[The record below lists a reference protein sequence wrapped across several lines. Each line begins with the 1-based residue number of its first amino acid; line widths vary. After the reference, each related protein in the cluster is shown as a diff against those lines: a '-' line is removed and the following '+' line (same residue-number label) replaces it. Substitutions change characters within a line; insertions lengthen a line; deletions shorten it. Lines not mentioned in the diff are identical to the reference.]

1 MKLTLLVLSF
11 SLLASAA
18 EYVDPE
24 MEAYFSDENK
34 SQMISYLQ
42 KKLIKGC
49 ESPRQE
55 MGALGDVEL
64 KYRVDSL
71 KSLLEGRFS
80 QSFAENPK
88 IKEALLKDLDA
99 IQKDPQCLQDGNDC
113 RTRLVATS
121 IYYYQHLRP
130 DISGCKDYVSK
141 ANTQKGFDS
150 LCEIEIKYRKENLSY
165 YGKSNGGMDAKGT
178 YTDQLVSEMNSITD
192 KIQKDVLY
200 VTLAPPTKKKPE
212 VKDMTRLYICEPGSM
227 YVYNHKI
234 NLYNQ
239 PIADLEPGK
248 ITVPVEKEKPAPC
261 VEEKMI
267 LYSEFVPLN
276 FDEGRST
283 VGAEQLDPV
292 KAKILK
298 FMTSNPNMVIT
309 DISVVSS
316 SSKTPFHKLVGGKK
330 MIDPESNQKNL
341 ALAQERANFAQ
352 KALDEIKASRAEL
365 AKVKCETKPVLAGP
379 DFVPTDLNNR
389 FVTKMTPDY
398 ENKVKKMYEEFKDIL
413 NKDALIK
420 SPEELLVEERF
431 SNLYQVKYKP
441 YQGFRINISGYKKES
456 MKCGELGGT
465 AKKDQSKN
473 TKAIEQ

>member
-1 MKLTLLVLSF
+1 MKLTLLVLAF
-11 SLLASAA
+11 PLLVSAV
-18 EYVDPE
+18 EQVDPE
-24 MEAYFSDENK
+24 MEAYFSEENK
-34 SQMISYLQ
+34 SQMISHLQ
-42 KKLIKGC
+42 KKILKGC
-49 ESPRQE
+49 ESPRQV
-55 MGALGDVEL
+55 MGALGDVEI

-71 KSLLEGRFS
+71 KSFVEGRFS

-88 IKEALLKDLDA
+88 IKEALFKDLDA
-99 IQKDPQCLQDGNDC
+99 IQKDPQCLQEGNDC
-113 RTRLVATS
+113 RARLVATS

-141 ANTQKGFDS
+141 ANTQKGYDS
-150 LCEIEIKYRKENLSY
+150 LCEIEIKYRKEDLSY
-165 YGKSNGGMDAKGT
+165 HGKSNGGMDAKGT

-192 KIQKDVLY
+192 KIQKDVLF
-200 VTLAPPTKKKPE
+200 VTLTPPTKKKPE
-212 VKDMTRLYICEPGSM
+212 VKDMTRLYICETGSM
-227 YVYNHKI
+227 YAYNHKI

-239 PIADLEPGK
+239 PIANLEPGK
-248 ITVPVEKEKPAPC
+248 ITVPTEKEKPAPC

-292 KAKILK
+292 KAKIQK
-298 FMTSNPNMVIT
+298 FMSSNPNMVIT

-330 MIDPESNQKNL
+330 VIDPESDQKNL
-341 ALAQERANFAQ
+341 ALAQERAVFAQ
-352 KALDEIKASRAEL
+352 KALDEIKASRPEL
-365 AKVKCETKPVLAGP
+365 SKVKCETKPVLAGP
-379 DFVPTDLNNR
+379 DFVPTDLNSR

-398 ENKVKKMYEEFKDIL
+398 ENKVRQMYKEFQEIL
-413 NKDALIK
+413 SKDALIK
-420 SPEELLVEERF
+420 SPEELLREERF

-456 MKCGELGGT
+456 MKCTEIGG
-465 AKKDQSKN
+465 AVQKVPGKN
-473 TKAIEQ
+473 IKAIGQ